1 MSDTVY
7 LLIFL
12 AAIGVYVYGRYADYQ
27 KSVSRIE
34 NPEETKR
41 YQDAQGRFDP
51 AKFRAASILAGAG
64 LIVAGLAL
72 YFLVMPEA
80 VLIVAVILVI
90 GGVLGI
96 RASRS

>member
-1 MSDTVY
+1 MSDTIY

-12 AAIGVYVYGRYADYQ
+12 ASIGVYVYGRYADYS
-27 KSVSRIE
+27 KSISRIE
-34 NPEETKR
+34 NPEQTKR

-51 AKFRAASILAGAG
+51 AKFKKASIIAGLALIGAG
-64 LIVAGLAL
+64 LTL